1 MSVGHETVASPTA
14 EQLAAEKRYFDAVF
28 DSMSDGVL
36 VCDAAMRVTRFNAAA
51 EQITGWQRSDAIG
64 AQCPAVFHGFL
75 CGHGCAVQRSAAG
88 GDGARDQEVM
98 IKRSDGQQRL
108 IVLNTSTLRAPNGSS
123 LGVVAVFRDITELA
137 RLRTELRSHSE
148 FASLVG
154 RSPVMRALY
163 EQIDDVAHSEAT
175 VLLLGETGVGKEL
188 VAEAIHHASR
198 RATGPLVKVNCSA
211 LSEGLLES
219 ELFGH
224 VRGAFTG
231 ALRDKVGRFELASGG
246 TILLDEIGELSPS
259 TQVKLLRVLQEK
271 EIERVGEAG
280 TIPVDCRIVA
290 ATNRDLRALVA
301 RGRFREDL
309 FYRLSVVPIQVPPV
323 RERRADV
330 PLLAEHFLAKFKAQ
344 EQKAID
350 GFAPDAIDA
359 LLEYRWPGNVR
370 ELENAVAFA
379 VIKCRA
385 RRIALEHLP
394 PEVRSAG
401 ETRRPRR
408 DKVSRSAIEAALQK
422 TGGNRLR
429 AAKALGIGRATLYR
443 KLEELGIEIP
453 DARAG
458 DLGHLSVPS
467 GSRQ

>member
-1 MSVGHETVASPTA
+1 MRHETGYSPEA

-51 EQITGWQRSDAIG
+51 EQITGWARHKAIG
-64 AQCPAVFHGFL
+64 ATCDEIFQGFL
-75 CGHGCAVQRSAAG
+75 CGHGCAVQRSAIG
-88 GDGARDQEVM
+88 GEGARDQEVM
-98 IKRSDGQQRL
+98 IQRSDGHGRL
-108 IVLNTSTLRAPNGSS
+108 IVLNTSTVRAPAGEPM
-123 LGVVAVFRDITELA
+123 GVVVVFRDITELA
-137 RLRTELRSHSE
+137 RLRTELRGHSE
-148 FASLVG
+148 FANLVG
-154 RSPVMRALY
+154 RSPAMRALY
-163 EQIDDVAHSEAT
+163 EQIDDVAASEAT

-198 RATGPLVKVNCSA
+198 RAAGPLVKVNCSA

-231 ALRDKVGRFELASGG
+231 AMRDKVGRFELASGG
-246 TILLDEIGELSPS
+246 TVFLDEIGELSMS

-271 EIERVGEAG
+271 EIERVGEAR

-290 ATNRDLRALVA
+290 ATNRDLRALVR
-301 RGRFREDL
+301 RGSFREDL
-309 FYRLSVVPIQVPPV
+309 FYRLSVIPIHVPPL

-330 PLLAEHFLAKFKAQ
+330 PLLAEHFLAHFRVQ
-344 EQKAID
+344 EGKSID
-350 GFAPDAIDA
+350 GFAPEAIDS

-379 VIKCRA
+379 VIKCRS
-385 RRIALEHLP
+385 RRIAVEHLP
-394 PEVRSAG
+394 PEIREAG
-401 ETRRPRR
+401 MTTRPRSETI
-408 DKVSRSAIEAALQK
+408 SRSAIEAALQK

-429 AAKALGIGRATLYR
+429 AARTLGIGRATLYR
-443 KLEELGIEIP
+443 KLEEFGI
-453 DARAG
+453 RGG
-458 DLGHLSVPS
+458 DG
-467 GSRQ
+467 